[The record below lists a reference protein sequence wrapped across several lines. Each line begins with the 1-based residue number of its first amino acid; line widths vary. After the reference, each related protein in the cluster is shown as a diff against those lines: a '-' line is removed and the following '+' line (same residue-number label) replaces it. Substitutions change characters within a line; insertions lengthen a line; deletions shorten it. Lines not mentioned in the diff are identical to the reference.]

1 MPDISLISG
10 LVENIYGF
18 SPVAIESIH
27 RPSSIQ
33 ARVSPP
39 DEEEAGEQKAP
50 EKNRRV
56 LIIRHGEKAPDKGV
70 YNLSCRGMNRALQL
84 PDDDFDS
91 IWIIDF
97 TNGKALLTFESKGM
111 VPSKDPSED
120 CSF

>member
-1 MPDISLISG
+1 
-10 LVENIYGF
+10 
-18 SPVAIESIH
+18 
-27 RPSSIQ
+27 
-33 ARVSPP
+33 
-39 DEEEAGEQKAP
+39 
-50 EKNRRV
+50 
-56 LIIRHGEKAPDKGV
+56 
-70 YNLSCRGMNRALQL
+70 MNRALQL